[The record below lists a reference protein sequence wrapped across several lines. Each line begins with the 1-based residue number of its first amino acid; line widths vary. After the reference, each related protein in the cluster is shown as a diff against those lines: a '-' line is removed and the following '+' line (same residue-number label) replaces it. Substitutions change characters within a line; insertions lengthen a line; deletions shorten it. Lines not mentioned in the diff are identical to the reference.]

1 VAVLIYHVRYRF
13 FFDYH
18 DITAPNWLSFLFYS
32 LSSFGHDAVMV
43 FFVLSGYFISAS
55 VCRDQ
60 AAGRWSWKRYLVN
73 RFARLYIVLLPA
85 LLLTVFWDCFG
96 LEFYSNNPIYSGEQ
110 RSWSH
115 DFFPVNSRLNVG
127 TFVANALFLQTIQA
141 LPLGSNEPLWS
152 LSYEFW
158 YYILFPLV
166 WFALER
172 PVRVSK
178 SVVHLILFIGL
189 LVVIGKNIA
198 IYFPIWLLGTAV
210 YLLPQVSFLKREQSP
225 IATFIVLGLFCS
237 VVAGTHI
244 GALKNLLY
252 NSIIVTDYI
261 TATTFALLLYFM
273 LHNQS
278 PGGRGIYGKVSKS
291 LANFSYTLYVV
302 HMPVLVF
309 LRAALLPDT
318 PWLPD
323 LGHISFGVAIAL
335 GCVIYAYLLSRL
347 TEAQTDLVR
356 DKLMNALAPRKSLGS
371 SSNYSK
377 AFYDAARP
385 DTRQ

>member
-1 VAVLIYHVRYRF
+1 
-13 FFDYH
+13 
-18 DITAPNWLSFLFYS
+18 
-32 LSSFGHDAVMV
+32 
-43 FFVLSGYFISAS
+43 
-55 VCRDQ
+55 
-60 AAGRWSWKRYLVN
+60 
-73 RFARLYIVLLPA
+73 
-85 LLLTVFWDCFG
+85 
-96 LEFYSNNPIYSGEQ
+96 
-110 RSWSH
+110 
-115 DFFPVNSRLNVG
+115 
-127 TFVANALFLQTIQA
+127 
-141 LPLGSNEPLWS
+141 
-152 LSYEFW
+152 
-158 YYILFPLV
+158 
-166 WFALER
+166 
-172 PVRVSK
+172 
-178 SVVHLILFIGL
+178 
-189 LVVIGKNIA
+189 
-198 IYFPIWLLGTAV
+198 
-210 YLLPQVSFLKREQSP
+210 VSFLKREQSP

-318 PWLPD
+318 PWSPD

-335 GCVIYAYLLSRL
+335 GCAIYAYLLSRF

-371 SSNYSK
+371 GSNYSK
-377 AFYDAARP
+377 AFYDAVRP